1 MKKINNRI
9 KTFWGVSDI
18 GFSFMSAV
26 DTAFFV
32 IFLTDIS
39 KLPLGIVAT
48 LITVTGI
55 VDIITSLLSG
65 IIVDKVNLKKGKY
78 RPWLIYCPPVVIAS
92 FMLMF
97 SKIGSDIT
105 AALICGAGYIIS
117 HGVWNIAWAANRTLV
132 TVLTDDG
139 KERAFLSSRVS
150 AGSSAGRMIAGYFV
164 PTLSLFF
171 LGVFTKSES
180 GVIGY
185 TMTALVASILY
196 AIFYGVHYFIT
207 KGYDEATYINKNI
220 KHTKANTSVKD
231 ILVTV
236 ISNTQL
242 LSIIVY
248 DILKLIPF
256 YMISASVAYYCKVVL
271 GDQSSVALLLVPF
284 NFGTF
289 IGCMLSNSSVRKFG
303 SKNTNFIGIFGFMIC
318 HAIGYILPVN
328 KIFIMVILGIGQIF
342 FGMAHGNT
350 TNLYSMCGTY
360 SEYKTGK
367 SIKGMVM
374 ALCNTSIKI
383 CLVARG
389 LVITAVLGFINYNP
403 DALITDMTIKG
414 IKNMFFLVPIFF
426 LIISLIPLI
435 WFKIKDK
442 DIETMEAQ
450 ISLKKTIM

>member
-1 MKKINNRI
+1 IDVKRINNKI
-9 KTFWGVSDI
+9 KKFWGVSDI

-32 IFLTDIS
+32 IFLTDVS
-39 KLPLGIVAT
+39 KLPLPIVAT
-48 LITVTGI
+48 LITITGT
-55 VDIITSLLSG
+55 VDILTSLLSG

-78 RPWLIYCPPVVIAS
+78 RPWLIYCPPIVIAS

-97 SKIGSDIT
+97 SKIGSDLT
-105 AALICGAGYIIS
+105 AALICGVGYIIS

-139 KERAFLSSRVS
+139 KERAFLSARVS
-150 AGSSAGRMIAGYFV
+150 AGSSAGRMIAGYLV

-171 LGVFTKSES
+171 LGLFSNSKSD
-180 GVIGY
+180 VIGY

-207 KGYDEATYINKNI
+207 KGYDEQELNNKNKLTTVSPSI
-220 KHTKANTSVKD
+220 KD
-231 ILVTV
+231 IFTTV

-242 LSIIVY
+242 LAIIVY

-256 YMISASVAYYCKVVL
+256 YMIAASVAYYCKVVL
-271 GDQSSVALLLVPF
+271 GDPTSVALLLVPF

-289 IGCMLSNSSVRKFG
+289 IGCMLSNCAVRKFG
-303 SKNTNFIGIFGFMIC
+303 SKNTNYLGIGGFIIC
-318 HAIGYILPVN
+318 HLIGYFLPTNIIV
-328 KIFIMVILGIGQIF
+328 IMIVLGLGQIF

-367 SIKGMVM
+367 SIKAMVM

-383 CLVARG
+383 CLVFRG

-403 DALITDMTIKG
+403 DALITDMTIRG
-414 IKNMFFLVPIFF
+414 IKNMFFLVPVGF
-426 LIISLIPLI
+426 LIISLIPLL

-442 DIETMEAQ
+442 DIEVME
-450 ISLKKTIM
+450 SEMVRN